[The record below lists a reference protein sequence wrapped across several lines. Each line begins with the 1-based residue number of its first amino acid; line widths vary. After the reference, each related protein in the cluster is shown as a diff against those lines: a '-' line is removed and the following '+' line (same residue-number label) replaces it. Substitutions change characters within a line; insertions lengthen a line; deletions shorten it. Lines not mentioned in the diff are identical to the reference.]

1 MRVQEKR
8 YLFNV
13 VLILTPRLWITQDF
27 PYKFFRCQR
36 YGHLVAD
43 CALKLNKK
51 VWVKKLG
58 TTPLEVRNGINGK
71 NHIKANHSKGGLDSQ
86 SKKGEGYTA
95 LLIPQ
100 EVDNTKNT
108 VYADAQS
115 HQEIGTK
122 DSKDAPLQ
130 SLGID
135 GIGKSL
141 LNLAKREVYV
151 RFIPY

>member
-1 MRVQEKR
+1 M
-8 YLFNV
+8 
-13 VLILTPRLWITQDF
+13 VLM
-27 PYKFFRCQR
+27 
-36 YGHLVAD
+36 
-43 CALKLNKK
+43 
-51 VWVKKLG
+51 VKIISRQ
-58 TTPLEVRNGINGK
+58 TTPKVDWILNR
-71 NHIKANHSKGGLDSQ
+71 
-86 SKKGEGYTA
+86 KKERVTQA